1 MVHLNLENI
10 HDQEELQQYLEEKL
24 QIPERNDKN
33 LDTLYERLTAI
44 NGKLHVY
51 MEGLEKLREHMG
63 SYADRLLSVFEQAQE
78 VTQGLTVEVK
88 QKMEKDWERNPALQ
102 EQAVSFH
109 RPYLFQL
116 EKNSEQPETQGL
128 MYRADG
134 KPYLRLWFKNAIHV
148 ELQVGFHK
156 YIFLEVKKNVWEL
169 TLTLQPGF
177 YYATLLLDGSEVL
190 TPFLPIGYGY
200 NQPCNYLD
208 IGPAIEELSVQ
219 PILRGDVRY
228 EYFPSKVTQNQ
239 ECCMVYTPPCY
250 DKTEK
255 EYPVLYLQHGFGE
268 NEKSWIF
275 HGKVHHIMDALLEE
289 NRAVPMLIV
298 MANGMIA
305 EKALNGEET
314 LCYEKFE
321 PFLLED
327 LMPFIE
333 SKYRVKKE
341 RDSRAM
347 AGLSL
352 GSIQTSRIVFK
363 HQELFS
369 YAGLFSGFMK
379 NTLDENADNSHI
391 EILKENPEEFN
402 RNMKL
407 FYRGI
412 GTSDVFLRQFLEED
426 ELCKE
431 YQISQVRKEFQGG
444 HDWNV
449 WRKCICD
456 FLPRLFVSN
465 D

>member
-1 MVHLNLENI
+1 MYMKRTFILRFAMMALLALGCEAGMAQTATTGKYNVPMA
-10 HDQEELQQYLEEKL
+10 QYP
-24 QIPERNDKN
+24 QVDNQGR
-33 LDTLYERLTAI
+33 AI
-44 NGKLHVY
+44 
-51 MEGLEKLREHMG
+51 
-63 SYADRLLSVFEQAQE
+63 
-78 VTQGLTVEVK
+78 
-88 QKMEKDWERNPALQ
+88 
-102 EQAVSFH
+102 
-109 RPYLFQL
+109 FQL
-116 EKNSEQPETQGL
+116 RAPEAKEVV
-128 MYRADG
+128 ADICG
-134 KPYLRLWFKNAIHV
+134 RKYPMTKDANGTWTVTTDPLV
-148 ELQVGFHK
+148 VGFH
-156 YIFLEVKKNVWEL
+156 YYFLWIDGVQV
-169 TLTLQPGF
+169 TDPGTDAF
-177 YYATLLLDGSEVL
+177 YGCGRISSALEIPESAEDAAYYTYQQGINHGQVRECQYFS
-190 TPFLPIGYGY
+190 
-200 NQPCNYLD
+200 
-208 IGPAIEELSVQ
+208 SVEGK
-219 PILRGDVRY
+219 PRRCY
-228 EYFPSKVTQNQ
+228 
-239 ECCMVYTPPCY
+239 VYTPAEYETNPN
-250 DKTEK
+250 KQ
-255 EYPVLYLQHGFGE
+255 YPVLYLQHGFGE

-426 ELCKE
+426 DLCKE

-449 WRKCICD
+449 WRKCISD